1 MSVMGLMTANTA
13 VSTALSSASM
23 GGAGMAAGGAAAG
36 GGLLAT
42 MGALAG
48 PLAIGGMVLGG
59 VLAFSAANKR
69 NKALRQG
76 LIAKYAAYDRA
87 IQDNRLAFYDQ
98 TNRNAKGVADELAN
112 TEMMLSGFGSGISNN
127 EYIAQVEADKVADQI
142 QLRRQKQRY
151 EQEAQIAK
159 ANARAEAQAGAVSPG
174 LEALSGAIGGAS
186 TGLQLGGALES
197 LSTNLLNKN
206 ALNSITAQ
214 YKSEL
219 ASGMVS
225 DNTLAMMSAVNAGV
239 QPRLLTGREAGFYL
253 APFQAGLQTSAINR
267 QILQNTLDLSSLQLG
282 YTRAMTVRSRNYFG
296 PMTERYGQGSLVP
309 KGNPLVSMFGG
320 R

>member
-1 MSVMGLMTANTA
+1 MAYGAVATA
-13 VSTALSSASM
+13 ASIQS
-23 GGAGMAAGGAAAG
+23 GAAAAG
-36 GGLLAT
+36 AGAGTSGL
-42 MGALAG
+42 GAAFG
-48 PLAIGGMVLGG
+48 AIGAAAPYLAIGGAILGG
-59 VLAFSAANKR
+59 VLALSAANKR

-87 IQDNRLAFYDQ
+87 IQDNRLAFYDA

-112 TEMMLSGFGSGISNN
+112 TEMMLSAFGSGISNN

-142 QLRRQKQRY
+142 QLRRQKERY

-159 ANARAEAQAGAVSPG
+159 SNARAEAQAGAVSPG

-186 TGLQLGGALES
+186 TGLQIGGAFATLGE
-197 LSTNLLNKN
+197 NLLNKN
-206 ALNSITAQ
+206 ALNSITTQ

-239 QPRLLTGREAGFYL
+239 QPRLLTGKEASFYL

-267 QILQNTLDLSSLQLG
+267 QILQNTLEFSTLQLG
-282 YTRAMTVRSRNYFG
+282 AARNMFNISGRATRIPALDRKLGLPDIGLYNRLPAILG
-296 PMTERYGQGSLVP
+296 
-309 KGNPLVSMFGG
+309 GG

>member
-1 MSVMGLMTANTA
+1 MSIMAISGLNTA
-13 VSTALSSASM
+13 VGGALSSASM
-23 GGAGMAAGGAAAG
+23 GGAGMAAGAGAASG

-48 PLAIGGMVLGG
+48 PLAIGGMILGG
-59 VLAFSAANKR
+59 VLAFGAANKR
-69 NKALRQG
+69 NKALRQS

-87 IQDNRLAFYDQ
+87 IQDNRLAFYDA

-127 EYIAQVEADKVADQI
+127 EYIAQVEADKYADQI
-142 QLRRQKQRY
+142 QLRRQKERY

-159 ANARAEAQAGAVSPG
+159 SNARAEAQAGAVSPG

-186 TGLQLGGALES
+186 TGFQLGGALES

-206 ALNSITAQ
+206 ALNSITSQ

-225 DNTLAMMSAVNAGV
+225 DNTLAMMSAVGAGV
-239 QPRLLTGREAGFYL
+239 QPRLLTGREASFYL
-253 APFQAGLQTSAINR
+253 APFQAGLQTNAINR
-267 QILQNTLDLSSLQLG
+267 QILQNQLEFSTLQLG
-282 YTRAMTVRSRNYFG
+282 YTRAMTQRSRNYFG
-296 PMTERYGQGSLVP
+296 PMTERYGQTQFVP
-309 KGNPLVSMFGG
+309 SSMFGG